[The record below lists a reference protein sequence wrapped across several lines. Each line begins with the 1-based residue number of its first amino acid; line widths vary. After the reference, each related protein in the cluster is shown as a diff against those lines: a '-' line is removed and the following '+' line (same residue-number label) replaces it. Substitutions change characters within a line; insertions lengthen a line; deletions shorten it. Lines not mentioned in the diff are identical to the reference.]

1 MNAVTSL
8 ELLISEKKFGGDGT
22 SMFEVHQGC
31 WEVSTEWLAGAV
43 GRAEVELELIEETAG
58 TFGKV

>member
-8 ELLISEKKFGGDGT
+8 ELLISERKFGSDGT
-22 SMFEVHQGC
+22 SVFEVHQGC

>member
-8 ELLISEKKFGGDGT
+8 ELLISEKILGGDGT

-43 GRAEVELELIEETAG
+43 GRAELELELIEETAG
-58 TFGKV
+58 TFGKL

>member
-1 MNAVTSL
+1 MNAFTIL
-8 ELLISEKKFGGDGT
+8 ELLISEKFGGDGT

-31 WEVSTEWLAGAV
+31 WEIITVWLVGAV
-43 GRAEVELELIEETAG
+43 GRAEVELELIEQTAG